1 MSGFLKVL
9 LIILAI
15 ILLIILLLSFKLKI
29 EFVFRNKQAHFYIR
43 YLFLKFPL
51 SQKKV
56 EKKKAW
62 EKSEDKNPREKTK
75 KGFFETVSETLRLIS
90 GAGRI
95 ITAALRLH
103 KAEIILKAK
112 ICSED
117 AASCAIEVGKN
128 QAFIHSA
135 LGVLGNIVEI
145 KKKDISVFPDYKG
158 SESDYDLYA
167 VIYSRPI
174 NLLFNIRKFLGE
186 LMTLADALPNKK

>member
-15 ILLIILLLSFKLKI
+15 ILAIILLLSFKLKI
-29 EFVFRNKQAHFYIR
+29 EFIFRNKQARFYIK

-56 EKKKAW
+56 EKKKDI
-62 EKSEDKNPREKTK
+62 EKGENKKVRGKSK

-95 ITAALRLH
+95 ITAALKLH
-103 KAEIILKAK
+103 SAEVILKAK

-117 AASCAIEVGKN
+117 AAGCAIEVGKN

-135 LGVLGNIVEI
+135 LGVLGNLVNI
-145 KKKDISVFPDYKG
+145 KKRDISIVPDYDG

-174 NLLFNIRKFLGE
+174 NLIFNIRKFLGE
-186 LMTLADALPNKK
+186 LVTLADALPNKK